1 MLASR
6 TAHDCIEATDGS
18 PERAARAHTLALARV
33 VADAHRFA
41 PLTTTFLSAPAP
53 LSLDR
58 LQHVSFLKRHHSS
71 PYAPTFLG
79 FSQIRLQHV
88 SFLIGDLAG
97 NAWIFFVALF
107 LKRLLAA
114 VVLNAAPQQSRS
126 YFLCFTYAAFMGLTL
141 FIWCPFSPR
150 RSPWSPPASGWTLVS
165 PSSCSDARRHTFA
178 SVHAHFQIL
187 D

>member
-107 LKRLLAA
+107 LK
-114 VVLNAAPQQSRS
+114 V
-126 YFLCFTYAAFMGLTL
+126 GTL
-141 FIWCPFSPR
+141 FLPRIWTRLPMLPSRPRFCAWKRPLSFRHGGTFRRPAEFSEDQR
-150 RSPWSPPASGWTLVS
+150 
-165 PSSCSDARRHTFA
+165 ARTQCHTQSA
-178 SVHAHFQIL
+178 YQL
-187 D
+187 G